1 MVSSEKDPP
10 FHKLWLMVRN
20 WGDVLTQSN
29 ISKKTKSSKGG
40 INKSDYDI
48 DRGFEFILSGGKKKA
63 KPLHITTLKIGER
76 DMLAT
81 SLVFGSFLTLLFL
94 IVGAIGG
101 WVAREYM
108 MNYQEIPRI
117 HPEMFDSNGNILPD
131 EIVAFSFEN
140 NYDTSEEDDN
150 DD

>member
-1 MVSSEKDPP
+1 MVNSEKDPP
-10 FHKLWLMVRN
+10 FHKLWLMVRS

-29 ISKKTKSSKGG
+29 TSKKTKSSKGG

-48 DRGFEFILSGGKKKA
+48 DRGFEFILTGGKKKT

-101 WVAREYM
+101 WVAREYF
-108 MNYQEIPRI
+108 MNYQDVKV
-117 HPEMFDSNGNILPD
+117 HPEMFDSNGNLVPD
-131 EIVAFSFEN
+131 EIVAFRFEN
-140 NYDTSEEDDN
+140 NYDNDEEDD
-150 DD
+150 D

>member
-1 MVSSEKDPP
+1 MVNSEKDPP
-10 FHKLWLMVRN
+10 FHKLWLMVRS

-29 ISKKTKSSKGG
+29 TSKKTKSSKGG

-48 DRGFEFILSGGKKKA
+48 DRGFEFILTGGKKKT

-101 WVAREYM
+101 WVAREYF

-117 HPEMFDSNGNILPD
+117 HPEMFDGNGNLVPD
-131 EIVAFSFEN
+131 EIVAFRFEN
-140 NYDTSEEDDN
+140 NYDNDEEDI